1 MRKFTSISVIVLLC
15 VVASIAQNKVNF
27 SGDWELSLEKSKFDF
42 RSRIESMTMKVTQND
57 KELRV
62 ETQTKYKPPTEARS
76 DMGQGMRR
84 GNFLMSSDMPLVYSL
99 DGKERTINQE
109 TPMGTFP
116 VSLKAKLEENGTLKL
131 TRVRVLSTPMGEIS
145 MTSKEIWKLGEDGK
159 TLTIKQEIETPRGV
173 MTSEMFFIKK

>member
-27 SGDWELSLEKSKFDF
+27 SGDWELSLERSKFDF

>member
-1 MRKFTSISVIVLLC
+1 MKKFTSIFMIFLLC
-15 VVASIAQNKVNF
+15 FVASIAQNKVNF
-27 SGDWELSLEKSKFDF
+27 SGDWELNTEKSKLDA
-42 RSRIESMTMKVTQND
+42 RSRIEAMIMKVTQSD

-62 ETQTKYKPPTEARS
+62 ETQTKYKSAMEGRS
-76 DMGQGMRR
+76 DTNQGMRR

-116 VSLKAKLEENGTLKL
+116 VSLRAKLDENGTLKL

-145 MTSKEIWKLGEDGK
+145 ISSKEVWKLGEDGR